1 VDYKLIIDYS
11 IRIGIFYNNKEWAE
25 QKLEEIYKDIANS
38 NGSGTCRR
46 LRCEGIGM
54 IDLGNGSYIKFV
66 PADDHSRGHRFN
78 RIYYQEGV
86 DEEFLIHRVYPAL
99 LNHSPLSLK

>member
-1 VDYKLIIDYS
+1 MNNIDYS
-11 IRIGIFYNNKEWAE
+11 LRIGIFYRDKRWAE
-25 QKLEEIYKDIANS
+25 VKFEEIYKDIANN

-46 LRCEGIGM
+46 LRCAGIDM

-86 DEEFLIHRVYPAL
+86 DEESLIHRVYPAL
-99 LNHSPLSLK
+99 FNPSPLPLE